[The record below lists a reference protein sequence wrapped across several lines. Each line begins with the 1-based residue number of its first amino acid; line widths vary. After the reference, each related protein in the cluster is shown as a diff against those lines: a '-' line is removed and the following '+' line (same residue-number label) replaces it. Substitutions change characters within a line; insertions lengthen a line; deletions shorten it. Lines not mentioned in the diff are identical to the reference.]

1 MVTGASRG
9 IGRAVADRLAAKGA
23 HVALLA
29 RSHHE
34 VSEAAQELTRGG
46 VRAIGLRADVT
57 RREEV
62 DAAFEEVRNRLGPPT
77 LLVNNAGLFSAV
89 GPLWEVD
96 PQAWWRD
103 VEVSLRGTFLCSRAS
118 LRSMI
123 PGGRGRILNM
133 TSLAGTRPS
142 PHATAY
148 ACAKAGVFR
157 LTEGLAGEAASH
169 GVHVFSIG
177 PGFVRTAMTQGVLET
192 GWLPE
197 MQAVPP
203 DAWVGPERVADLVVL
218 IATGRADALSGR
230 FPVRAR
236 RHRGPDPTGGGDPSG
251 GPVHGPAAQVARR
264 HWPPISVRGPAGRRA
279 RWPGHADQHDGATRR
294 FAAIRPPPRR
304 APHCPRCFAGNEGVH
319 DGLVTWEPGAAS
331 ERGR

>member
-1 MVTGASRG
+1 
-9 IGRAVADRLAAKGA
+9 VA
-23 HVALLA
+23 
-29 RSHHE
+29 
-34 VSEAAQELTRGG
+34 EAAAALTRDG
-46 VRAIGLRADVT
+46 VRALGLRADVT
-57 RREEV
+57 RGEEV
-62 DAAFEEVRNRLGPPT
+62 DAAFEEVHDRLGPPT

-96 PQAWWRD
+96 PEAWWRD
-103 VEVSLRGTFLCSRAS
+103 VEVSLRGTFLCSRAA

-157 LTEGLAGEAASH
+157 LTEGLAEEAASH
-169 GVHVFSIG
+169 GVQVFSIG
-177 PGFVRTAMTQGVLET
+177 PGFVRTAMTRRVLET

-230 FPVRAR
+230 FLFAL
-236 RHRGPDPTGGGDPSG
+236 DD
-251 GPVHGPAAQVARR
+251 
-264 HWPPISVRGPAGRRA
+264 IEDLIRRA
-279 RWPGHADQHDGATRR
+279 EEIRR
-294 FAAIRPPPRR
+294 EDLYTVRLRR
-304 APHCPRCFAGNEGVH
+304 
-319 DGLVTWEPGAAS
+319 
-331 ERGR
+331 